1 MQALKYNRFSAPV
14 IPLCIRLLAV
24 CLRKVMHDFK
34 TSPAPASHFVASIY
48 PLLHPI
54 LLSFRHGAFTPT
66 IGYRMMI
73 KGGCSN
79 GQ

>member
-1 MQALKYNRFSAPV
+1 
-14 IPLCIRLLAV
+14 
-24 CLRKVMHDFK
+24 LRKVMHDFK

-54 LLSFRHGAFTPT
+54 LLSFRHGAFRPT
-66 IGYRMMI
+66 IGYRMTI

-79 GQ
+79 G